1 MSNSRC
7 NILLLDGDTRQSLPV
22 AKALCLSGYNVT
34 VVCSKRI
41 SYGSWSCYPHKKI
54 YAPVEPSEIDNYF
67 LFIKSVLQKRC
78 YDVTIPLF
86 DHSAYMLS
94 KYKIELVQYT
104 KVSVPDLEI
113 FMCARDK
120 KITMDACRRAGVPH
134 PLTYSPDDVPISEI
148 ERSISF
154 PCIIKPNISHGAIGI
169 RLVEKAAKLSS
180 VYNQVVEEFGPCCIQ
195 EYIPQNGMQYKVQV
209 FRGSDDVIYG
219 AVVFNKMRYFPITGG
234 TSSLNSTVDRPDI
247 IEICLRL
254 LDEIK
259 WNSHADVDLIED
271 VRDNTVKVME
281 INPRITGSIKIA
293 FEAGVDF
300 ATMQVQHAL
309 NNRIPKFNDYKIGI
323 FMRYLPLDILWF
335 LYSPER
341 FKSKPSW
348 FHFFG
353 ANLCYQEGSRDD
365 FLPAIAGF
373 IEGLGKYLNP
383 TFRRKKTSF

>member
-1 MSNSRC
+1 MTSRC
-7 NILLLDGDTRQSLPV
+7 SRILLLDGDTRQSLPV
-22 AKALCLSGYNVT
+22 SKALRSSGHNVT

-41 SYGSWSCYPHKKI
+41 SYGSWSRYPHRKI

-67 LFIKSVLQKRC
+67 LFIKSVLQQGSF
-78 YDVTIPLF
+78 DVTIPLF

-94 KYKIELVQYT
+94 KYKAELTRYT
-104 KVSVPDLEI
+104 KVSVPELEI

-120 KITMDACRRAGVPH
+120 KNTMDACRRAGVPH
-134 PLTYSPDDVPISEI
+134 PLTYSPDDIPMSEI
-148 ERSISF
+148 EKNISF
-154 PCIIKPNISHGAIGI
+154 PCIIKPNISHGAMGI
-169 RLVEKAAKLSS
+169 RLVEEKSKLLS
-180 VYNQVVEEFGPCCIQ
+180 VYNQVVEEFGPSCVQ
-195 EYIPQNGMQYKVQV
+195 EYVPQKGMQYKAQV
-209 FRGSDDVIYG
+209 FRGGDNVVYG

-247 IEICLRL
+247 IDICHRL
-254 LDEIK
+254 LDEIG
-259 WNSHADVDLIED
+259 WYSHADVDLIED

-300 ATMQVQHAL
+300 ATIQVQHAL
-309 NNRIPKFNDYKIGI
+309 NNNITKFNDYKIGV
-323 FMRYLPLDILWF
+323 FMRYMPLDILWF
-335 LYSPER
+335 LHSSER

-353 ANLCYQEGSRDD
+353 KNLCYQEGSRDD

-383 TFRRKKTSF
+383 TFRRKKTNF